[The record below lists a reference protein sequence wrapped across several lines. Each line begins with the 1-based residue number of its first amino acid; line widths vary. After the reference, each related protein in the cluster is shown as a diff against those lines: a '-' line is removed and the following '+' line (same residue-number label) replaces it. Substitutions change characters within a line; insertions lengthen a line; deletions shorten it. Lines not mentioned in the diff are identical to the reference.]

1 MPVGVVLGVIAL
13 LGVTSIYF
21 WVVRRPGQEQN
32 AETTQR

>member
-1 MPVGVVLGVIAL
+1 MPVGIAIGVIAL

-21 WVVRRPGQEQN
+21 WVVRRSGQEQN